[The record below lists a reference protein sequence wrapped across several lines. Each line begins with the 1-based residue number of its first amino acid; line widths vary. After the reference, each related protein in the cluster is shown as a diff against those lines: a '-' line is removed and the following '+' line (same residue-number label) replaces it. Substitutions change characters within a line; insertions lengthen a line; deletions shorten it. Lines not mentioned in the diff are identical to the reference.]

1 MRSRYSATVFIA
13 VSCPHVRIICA
24 HSAACGEPARSF
36 LVLAQAR
43 PDQLRRAGRA
53 DCDHASG
60 VGGEA
65 PLAVG
70 AAFSGC
76 AELLHAAAG
85 AGSAA
90 ARHLYRLAAAPHLGW
105 GDCRGAV
112 CAAVAVYPDRPVLAV
127 YRLWRCAAGGG
138 EDRK

>member
-13 VSCPHVRIICA
+13 VSCPHVRILCTACA
-24 HSAACGEPARSF
+24 ARRQLARSL

-43 PDQLRRAGRA
+43 ADQLRRAGWA
-53 DCDHASG
+53 DRDHASG

-65 PLAVG
+65 PLAVR
-70 AAFSGC
+70 ATFSAC

-85 AGSAA
+85 ARGAA
-90 ARHLYRLAAAPHLGW
+90 AGHLYRLVAAPHLGR
-105 GDCRGAV
+105 GDRRGAV

-127 YRLWRCAAGGG
+127 YRLR
-138 EDRK
+138 